1 MGRGTI
7 RAMSSRPCLLAA
19 AGLFSLVSGEP
30 AAQAAASPSHTTL
43 IVNARV
49 LDGTDAAARL
59 AAVRIEGERIAAVG
73 ALERRA
79 TDDVVDAGG
88 LTLAPGFI
96 DTHSHHDRGL
106 FDHLDAPA
114 AVSQGITTIVVGQ
127 DGSSTLPLG
136 DLFARLERT
145 PPALNVASFVGH
157 NDLRTAVMGSDT
169 KRLASQR
176 EIDSMRALVRSGMQD
191 GALGLS
197 TGLEYDSGIYSN
209 TAELI
214 ALAREAA
221 LQGGR
226 YVSHVRSEDRELWHA
241 LDEVVEIGRATG
253 MPVQVSHMKL
263 AMTDWWGQ
271 AQRFID
277 VLERA
282 RASGVDVT
290 GDVYPYEYWH
300 ATLTVLFPD
309 RDFANREAAERALRS
324 VAPAEGLRLT
334 EFTPEPSL
342 VGKTVAEIA
351 AARGT
356 DPATTLMA
364 LVAQSQAPGAEEAVM
379 GTSMRAD
386 DTAALIAWP
395 EANICS
401 DGTLDG
407 GHPRGAGAFTRV
419 LRLYVREQKVLTL
432 EEAVRKMTS
441 AAAAHVG
448 IPDRGTIRPGAF
460 ADLVLFDPA
469 TVSDRSTV
477 ENPHAPSVGIAKVW
491 VNGVVV
497 LVDEHPTGAHPGR
510 ALRRASS
517 RPYVA
522 RSTR

>member
-1 MGRGTI
+1 MELAFARFVVGPTLVLATLAGT
-7 RAMSSRPCLLAA
+7 
-19 AGLFSLVSGEP
+19 G
-30 AAQAAASPSHTTL
+30 AAASGPRSTL
-43 IVNARV
+43 IVGARLV
-49 LDGTDAAARL
+49 DGTGAASRR
-59 AAVRIEGERIAAVG
+59 AAVRIQGDRIMAVG
-73 ALERRA
+73 AVAPRA
-79 TDDVVDAGG
+79 TDEIVDAAG

-96 DTHSHHDRGL
+96 DTHSHHDEGL
-106 FDHLDAPA
+106 FEQLDAPS
-114 AVSQGITTIVVGQ
+114 AVTQGITTIVVGQ
-127 DGSSTLPLG
+127 DGSSALPLK
-136 DLFARLERT
+136 DFFARLERT
-145 PPALNVASFVGH
+145 PPALNVASFLGH
-157 NDLRTAVMGSDT
+157 NDLRAAVMGSDT
-169 KRLASQR
+169 KRPASPA
-176 EIDSMRALVRSGMQD
+176 EIDRMRALIRSGMED

-221 LQGGR
+221 RYGGR
-226 YVSHVRSEDRELWHA
+226 YISHIRSEDRELWHA

-271 AQRFID
+271 APRFID

-282 RASGVDVT
+282 RASGVDLT

-300 ATLTVLFPD
+300 ATLAVLFPH
-309 RDFANREAAERALRS
+309 RDFSDREAAEFALHS
-324 VAPAEGLRLT
+324 VAPPDGLRLT
-334 EFTPEPSL
+334 EFSPEPAL

-364 LVAQSQAPGAEEAVM
+364 LVAQAQAPGAEEAVM

-395 EANICS
+395 YANICS
-401 DGTLDG
+401 DGTLNG
-407 GHPRGAGAFTRV
+407 GHPRGAGAFTKV
-419 LRLYVREQKVLTL
+419 LRLYVREQKLLTL
-432 EEAVRKMTS
+432 EEAIRKMTS
-441 AAAAHVG
+441 AAAAHMG
-448 IPDRGTIRPGAF
+448 LADRGTIRPGAL

-477 ENPHAPSVGIAKVW
+477 EEPRAPSVGIAKVW

-497 LVDEHPTGAHPGR
+497 LADGHTTGAHPGR
-510 ALRRASS
+510 VLRRVSS
-517 RPYVA
+517 RPFVPEPI
-522 RSTR
+522 R